1 MRQGIRGHQGLQ
13 DTKRSNGSNSEGVR
27 RTADGR
33 KTSFSVE
40 YHSNEMNLLCL
51 NRRTIERFTPRN
63 FSHRTLPHRKV
74 KAAAHIESEEY
85 DANENTATH

>member
-40 YHSNEMNLLCL
+40 YHSNEMNLLC
-51 NRRTIERFTPRN
+51 
-63 FSHRTLPHRKV
+63 
-74 KAAAHIESEEY
+74 
-85 DANENTATH
+85 